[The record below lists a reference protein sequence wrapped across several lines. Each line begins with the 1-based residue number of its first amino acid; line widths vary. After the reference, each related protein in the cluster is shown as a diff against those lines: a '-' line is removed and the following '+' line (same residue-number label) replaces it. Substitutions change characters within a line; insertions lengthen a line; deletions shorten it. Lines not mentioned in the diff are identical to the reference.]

1 MKHSTEYKCPL
12 KKHSLN
18 FPPKAAYIS
27 PAIHL
32 LASIPSIPFQ
42 ASPQAQAT
50 IKIGDNLDTSRNYWT
65 AATKSSLWDCG
76 VDDEYVE
83 EDETDEELLY

>member
-1 MKHSTEYKCPL
+1 MSPQATFL
-12 KKHSLN
+12 K

-27 PAIHL
+27 PTIHL

-50 IKIGDNLDTSRNYWT
+50 IKRGPDLVNSPTPWR
-65 AATKSSLWDCG
+65 AATKSSLWDYG
-76 VDDEYVE
+76 FDDEYVE
-83 EDETDEELLY
+83 EDETDEEILY

>member
-12 KKHSLN
+12 KKHPLN
-18 FPPKAAYIS
+18 SPQKAAYIS

-32 LASIPSIPFQ
+32 LASIPAIPFQ

-50 IKIGDNLDTSRNYWT
+50 IKIGPDLDKTQTWT

-76 VDDEYVE
+76 FDEEYVE

>member
-1 MKHSTEYKCPL
+1 MSPQETFL
-12 KKHSLN
+12 K

-50 IKIGDNLDTSRNYWT
+50 IKRGPDLVYSTKPWT

>member
-1 MKHSTEYKCPL
+1 MSPQETFL
-12 KKHSLN
+12 K

-50 IKIGDNLDTSRNYWT
+50 IKRGLDLDIKHTWT
-65 AATKSSLWDCG
+65 AATKSSLWDYG
-76 VDDEYVE
+76 FDEEYVE

>member
-50 IKIGDNLDTSRNYWT
+50 IKRGPDLVNLTTPWR
-65 AATKSSLWDCG
+65 AATKTSLWDYG
-76 VDDEYVE
+76 FGDEYVE

>member
-1 MKHSTEYKCPL
+1 MSPQETFL
-12 KKHSLN
+12 K

-50 IKIGDNLDTSRNYWT
+50 IKRGLDLVNSTTPWR
-65 AATKSSLWDCG
+65 AATKTSLWDCG
-76 VDDEYVE
+76 FDDEYVE

>member
-1 MKHSTEYKCPL
+1 MSPQETFL
-12 KKHSLN
+12 K

-32 LASIPSIPFQ
+32 LASIPAIPFQ
-42 ASPQAQAT
+42 ASPQTQAT
-50 IKIGDNLDTSRNYWT
+50 IKRGADLDNTRNWT

-76 VDDEYVE
+76 FDEEYVE

>member
-1 MKHSTEYKCPL
+1 MSPQETFL
-12 KKHSLN
+12 K

-32 LASIPSIPFQ
+32 LASIPAIPFQ

-50 IKIGDNLDTSRNYWT
+50 IKKGENLDTSTTWT
-65 AATKSSLWDCG
+65 AASKSSLWDYG
-76 VDDEYVE
+76 FDEEYVE

>member
-1 MKHSTEYKCPL
+1 MSPQETFL
-12 KKHSLN
+12 K

-27 PAIHL
+27 PTIHL
-32 LASIPSIPFQ
+32 LASIPAIPFQ

-50 IKIGDNLDTSRNYWT
+50 IMRGTDLDIKHTWR
-65 AATKSSLWDCG
+65 AATKTSLWDYG
-76 VDDEYVE
+76 FGDEYVE

>member
-1 MKHSTEYKCPL
+1 MSPQETFL
-12 KKHSLN
+12 K

-50 IKIGDNLDTSRNYWT
+50 IKRGPDLVNSTTPWR
-65 AATKSSLWDCG
+65 AATKTSLWDCG
-76 VDDEYVE
+76 FDDEYVE

>member
-1 MKHSTEYKCPL
+1 MSPQETFL
-12 KKHSLN
+12 K

-50 IKIGDNLDTSRNYWT
+50 IMRGADLDIKHTWT
-65 AATKSSLWDCG
+65 AATKSSLWDYG
-76 VDDEYVE
+76 FDEEYVE

>member
-1 MKHSTEYKCPL
+1 MSPQETFL
-12 KKHSLN
+12 K

-50 IKIGDNLDTSRNYWT
+50 IKRGDNLDTSRNWT
-65 AATKSSLWDCG
+65 AASKSSLWDYG
-76 VDDEYVE
+76 FGDEYVE

>member
-1 MKHSTEYKCPL
+1 MSPQETFL
-12 KKHSLN
+12 K

-50 IKIGDNLDTSRNYWT
+50 IKRGPDLVNSPTPWR
-65 AATKSSLWDCG
+65 AATKTSLWDYG
-76 VDDEYVE
+76 FGDEYVE

>member
-1 MKHSTEYKCPL
+1 MSPQETFL
-12 KKHSLN
+12 K

-32 LASIPSIPFQ
+32 LASIPAIPFQ

-50 IKIGDNLDTSRNYWT
+50 IKRGLDLVNSTTPWR
-65 AATKSSLWDCG
+65 AATKTSLWDCG
-76 VDDEYVE
+76 FDDEYVE

>member
-1 MKHSTEYKCPL
+1 MSPQETFL
-12 KKHSLN
+12 K

-42 ASPQAQAT
+42 ASPQAT
-50 IKIGDNLDTSRNYWT
+50 IKRGPDLVKSTKPWT
-65 AATKSSLWDCG
+65 AATKSSLWDYG
-76 VDDEYVE
+76 FDDEYVE

>member
-1 MKHSTEYKCPL
+1 MSPQATSL
-12 KKHSLN
+12 K
-18 FPPKAAYIS
+18 FPQKAAYIS

-32 LASIPSIPFQ
+32 LASIPAIPFQ

-50 IKIGDNLDTSRNYWT
+50 IKIGDNLDTSTTWR
-65 AATKSSLWDCG
+65 AATKTSLWDCG
-76 VDDEYVE
+76 FDEEYVE

>member
-1 MKHSTEYKCPL
+1 MSPQETFL
-12 KKHSLN
+12 K

-50 IKIGDNLDTSRNYWT
+50 IKRGPDLEKTPTWM
-65 AATKSSLWDCG
+65 AATKSSLWDYG
-76 VDDEYVE
+76 FDDEYVE

>member
-1 MKHSTEYKCPL
+1 MSPQETFL
-12 KKHSLN
+12 K

-50 IKIGDNLDTSRNYWT
+50 IKRGDNLVNSTKPWT
-65 AATKSSLWDCG
+65 AATKSSLWDYG
-76 VDDEYVE
+76 FDDEYAE
-83 EDETDEELLY
+83 DDETDEELLY

>member
-1 MKHSTEYKCPL
+1 MSPQETFL
-12 KKHSLN
+12 K

-50 IKIGDNLDTSRNYWT
+50 IKRGDNLDTSRNWT
-65 AATKSSLWDCG
+65 AASKSSLWDYG
-76 VDDEYVE
+76 FDEEYVE

>member
-1 MKHSTEYKCPL
+1 MSPQETFL
-12 KKHSLN
+12 K

-50 IKIGDNLDTSRNYWT
+50 IKKGENLDTSTTWR
-65 AATKSSLWDCG
+65 AATKTSLWDCG
-76 VDDEYVE
+76 FDEEYVE

>member
-12 KKHSLN
+12 KQHSLN
-18 FPPKAAYIS
+18 SPQKSAYIS

-32 LASIPSIPFQ
+32 LASIPAIPFQ

-50 IKIGDNLDTSRNYWT
+50 IMRGTDLDIKHTWT
-65 AATKSSLWDCG
+65 AATKSSLWDYG
-76 VDDEYVE
+76 FDDEYVE

>member
-1 MKHSTEYKCPL
+1 MSPQETFL
-12 KKHSLN
+12 K

-32 LASIPSIPFQ
+32 LASIPAIPFQ

-50 IKIGDNLDTSRNYWT
+50 IKRGPDLVNSTKPWT
-65 AATKSSLWDCG
+65 AATNSSLWDCG
-76 VDDEYVE
+76 FGDEYVE
-83 EDETDEELLY
+83 EDETDDALLY

>member
-1 MKHSTEYKCPL
+1 MSPQETFL
-12 KKHSLN
+12 K

-32 LASIPSIPFQ
+32 FASIPAIPFQ

-50 IKIGDNLDTSRNYWT
+50 IKRGPDLVNSTKPWT
-65 AATKSSLWDCG
+65 AATKSSLWDYG
-76 VDDEYVE
+76 FDEEYVE

>member
-1 MKHSTEYKCPL
+1 MSPQETFL
-12 KKHSLN
+12 K

-32 LASIPSIPFQ
+32 LASIPAIPFQ

-50 IKIGDNLDTSRNYWT
+50 IKKGENLDTSRNWT
-65 AATKSSLWDCG
+65 AATKSSLWDYG
-76 VDDEYVE
+76 FDDEYVE

>member
-1 MKHSTEYKCPL
+1 MSPQETFL
-12 KKHSLN
+12 K

-50 IKIGDNLDTSRNYWT
+50 IKRGLDLVNSTTPWR
-65 AATKSSLWDCG
+65 AATKTSLWDYG
-76 VDDEYVE
+76 FGDEYVE

>member
-1 MKHSTEYKCPL
+1 MSTQETFL
-12 KKHSLN
+12 K
-18 FPPKAAYIS
+18 FPQKAAYIS

-32 LASIPSIPFQ
+32 LASIPAIPFQ

-50 IKIGDNLDTSRNYWT
+50 IKRGADLDTSDTWR
-65 AATKSSLWDCG
+65 AATKTSLWDYG
-76 VDDEYVE
+76 FGDEYVE

>member
-1 MKHSTEYKCPL
+1 MSPQETFL
-12 KKHSLN
+12 K

-50 IKIGDNLDTSRNYWT
+50 IKRGPDLVNSPTPWR
-65 AATKSSLWDCG
+65 AASKSSLWDYG
-76 VDDEYVE
+76 FGDEYVE

>member
-1 MKHSTEYKCPL
+1 MSPQETFL
-12 KKHSLN
+12 K

-32 LASIPSIPFQ
+32 LTSIPAIPFQ

-50 IKIGDNLDTSRNYWT
+50 IKKGENLDTSRNWT
-65 AATKSSLWDCG
+65 AATKSSLWDYG
-76 VDDEYVE
+76 FDDEYVE

>member
-1 MKHSTEYKCPL
+1 MSPQETFL
-12 KKHSLN
+12 K

-50 IKIGDNLDTSRNYWT
+50 IKRGPDLVNLTTPWR
-65 AATKSSLWDCG
+65 AATKTSLWDYG
-76 VDDEYVE
+76 FGDEYVE

>member
-1 MKHSTEYKCPL
+1 MSPQETFL
-12 KKHSLN
+12 K

-32 LASIPSIPFQ
+32 LASIPAIPFQ

-50 IKIGDNLDTSRNYWT
+50 IKRGPDLVNSPTPWR
-65 AATKSSLWDCG
+65 AATKTSLWDYG
-76 VDDEYVE
+76 FGEEYVE